1 MNVEQWPNLATMF
14 FEQAAAYREQPF
26 LWKKRDGVYESL
38 TWSDANARAI
48 ALARGL
54 LSLGIQ
60 SGDRIVLV
68 SENRPAWPIADIA
81 IMAAGGITTPA
92 YTTNTPADHRHV
104 LTDSGAKGAIVST
117 TKLAEKVLAGASGL
131 EHVEFVIVM
140 EEPPAQSGGATIM
153 RMADVLETGQAR
165 HENVY
170 EMAER
175 IDRSDTACIIYTSGT
190 GGTPKGVML
199 SHGAI
204 LHNCAGAVDALRDLK
219 LEREI
224 FLSFLPLSHSYEHT
238 AGQFFPI
245 AIGGEIYYA
254 EGVES
259 LSANMLEARPTIMT
273 AVPRLYEVLHQRI
286 ILGIEK
292 SSGLKKAMFEKTLAL
307 GKKRYHDGKLGLVDC
322 AQDRILDMLV
332 REKVRARF
340 GGRLKALVSGGA
352 PLNPDI
358 GLFFTALGLRILQ
371 GYGQT
376 ESAPVI
382 SVNRAPDAR
391 LHTVG
396 RPIPDTEV
404 RIADDGEICVR
415 GELVMQGYWN
425 NEDATN
431 EAIKDGWLHTGDVG
445 KFDDN
450 GHLMI
455 TDRKKDIIVNSG
467 GDNIAPQRVEGIL
480 IAEPEL
486 SQAMVYGDKRPNL
499 VAVVVP
505 DEGWL
510 TEWKR
515 ANNKKGDL
523 AELAGDKDLHTA
535 LAPAFG
541 RVNKS
546 LSNIEKVRRFII
558 ASEPFSVENEQLT
571 PTMKVRRHVVKGVY
585 GERLEALYKS

>member
-1 MNVEQWPNLATMF
+1 MNVDQWPNLATMF
-14 FEQAAAYREQPF
+14 FEQAATYREQPF

-54 LSLGIQ
+54 LSLGVQ

-104 LTDSGAKGAIVST
+104 LTDSGARGAIVST
-117 TKLAEKVLAGASGL
+117 TKLAEKVLSGADGL
-131 EHVEFVIVM
+131 DHVEFVIVM
-140 EEPPAQSGGATIM
+140 EDLPKHNGGPKVL
-153 RMADVLETGQAR
+153 RMADILETGQAR

-170 EMAER
+170 KMAEQ

-199 SHGAI
+199 SHGSI
-204 LHNCAGAVDALRDLK
+204 LHNCAGAVDALLDLK

-286 ILGIEK
+286 ILGVEK
-292 SSGLKKAMFEKTLAL
+292 SGGLKKAMFERTLAL

-322 AQDRILDMLV
+322 AQDRVLDKLV
-332 REKVRARF
+332 RDKVRGRF

-396 RPIPDTEV
+396 RPLPDTEV

-431 EAIKDGWLHTGDVG
+431 EAIKDGWLLTGDVG
-445 KFDDN
+445 DFDDN

-480 IAEPEL
+480 IAEPEF

-515 ANNKKGDL
+515 ANKKKGDL
-523 AELAGDKDLHTA
+523 ADLAKDKELHNA

-558 ASEPFSVENEQLT
+558 ASEPFSVDNEQLT
-571 PTMKVRRHVVKGVY
+571 PTMKVRRHVVKAVY
-585 GERLEALYKS
+585 GDRLEALYKS

>member
-1 MNVEQWPNLATMF
+1 MNVDQWPNLATMF
-14 FEQAAAYREQPF
+14 FEQAATYREQPF

-54 LSLGIQ
+54 LSLGVQ

-104 LTDSGAKGAIVST
+104 LTDSGARGAIVST
-117 TKLAEKVLAGASGL
+117 TKLAEKVLAGADGID
-131 EHVEFVIVM
+131 HVEFVIVM
-140 EEPPAQSGGATIM
+140 EDLPKHSGGPKVL
-153 RMADVLETGQAR
+153 RMADILETGQAR

-170 EMAER
+170 KMAEQINR
-175 IDRSDTACIIYTSGT
+175 ADTACIIYTSGT

-199 SHGAI
+199 SHGSI

-286 ILGIEK
+286 ILGVEK
-292 SSGLKKAMFEKTLAL
+292 SGGLKRAMFEKTLSL
-307 GKKRYHDGKLGLVDC
+307 GKKHYHDGKLGLVDC
-322 AQDRILDMLV
+322 AQDRILDKLV
-332 REKVRARF
+332 RDKVRARF

-396 RPIPDTEV
+396 RPLPDTEV
-404 RIADDGEICVR
+404 KIAGDGEICVR

-425 NEDATN
+425 NDEATG

-445 KFDDN
+445 NFDNN

-515 ANNKKGDL
+515 ANKKKGDL
-523 AELAGDKDLHTA
+523 SDLASDKELHNA

-558 ASEPFSVENEQLT
+558 ASEPFSVDNEQLT
-571 PTMKVRRHVVKGVY
+571 PTMKVRRHIVKAVY
-585 GERLEALYKS
+585 GDRLEALYKS

>member
-1 MNVEQWPNLATMF
+1 MNVDQWPNLATMF
-14 FEQAAAYREQPF
+14 FEQAATYREQPF

-54 LSLGIQ
+54 LSLRVQ

-104 LTDSGAKGAIVST
+104 LTDSGARGAIVST
-117 TKLAEKVLAGASGL
+117 TKLAEKVLSGADGL
-131 EHVEFVIVM
+131 DHVEFVIVM
-140 EEPPAQSGGATIM
+140 EDLPKHNGGPKVL
-153 RMADVLETGQAR
+153 RMADILETGQAR

-170 EMAER
+170 KMAEQ

-199 SHGAI
+199 SHGSI
-204 LHNCAGAVDALRDLK
+204 LHNCAGAVDALLDLK

-286 ILGIEK
+286 ILGVEK
-292 SSGLKKAMFEKTLAL
+292 SGGLKKAMFERTLAL

-322 AQDRILDMLV
+322 AQDRVLDKLV
-332 REKVRARF
+332 RDKVRGRF

-396 RPIPDTEV
+396 RPLPDTEV

-431 EAIKDGWLHTGDVG
+431 EAIKDGWLLTGDVG
-445 KFDDN
+445 DFDDN

-480 IAEPEL
+480 IAEPEF

-515 ANNKKGDL
+515 ANKKKGDL
-523 AELAGDKDLHTA
+523 ADLAKDKELHNA

-558 ASEPFSVENEQLT
+558 ASEPFSVDNEQLT
-571 PTMKVRRHVVKGVY
+571 PTMKVRRHVVKAVY
-585 GERLEALYKS
+585 GDRLEALYKS